1 MDKFRFSAGR
11 ISKQFWKKQ
20 KYSVQAYLRG
30 TGSNRSRKNT
40 LNNNN
45 SENFPPLP
53 GSADDKKFPEISN
66 RKIMSGLKC
75 VLDQIAEQESQ
86 LKSLEE
92 KNDELRT
99 KLERA
104 DQSKTDLKK
113 KNKGNSNL

>member
-1 MDKFRFSAGR
+1 M
-11 ISKQFWKKQ
+11 
-20 KYSVQAYLRG
+20 
-30 TGSNRSRKNT
+30 
-40 LNNNN
+40 NNNN
-45 SENFPPLP
+45 NNENFPPLP

-66 RKIMSGLKC
+66 RKILSGLKC

-86 LKSLEE
+86 IKSLEE

-113 KNKGNSNL
+113 KNKGISKKKSSIF

>member
-1 MDKFRFSAGR
+1 MYKFE
-11 ISKQFWKKQ
+11 KKTN
-20 KYSVQAYLRG
+20 SVKAYLRG

-45 SENFPPLP
+45 NNENFPPLP

-66 RKIMSGLKC
+66 RKILSGLKC

-86 LKSLEE
+86 IKSLEE

-113 KNKGNSNL
+113 KNKGISKKNSSIF